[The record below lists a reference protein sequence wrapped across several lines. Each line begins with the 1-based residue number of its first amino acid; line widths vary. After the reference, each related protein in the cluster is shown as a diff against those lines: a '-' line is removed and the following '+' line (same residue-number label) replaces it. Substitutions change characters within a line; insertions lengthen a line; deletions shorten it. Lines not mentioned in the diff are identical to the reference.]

1 MRRTRPEPARSFRGF
16 PRNSVMI
23 ARDKGGIMDSNETLT
38 IKGFRWFTARVLYP
52 LKGVGP
58 FLFIVGNLIF
68 WMGPLFVLAWLKLF
82 IPSSSVRALIYRM
95 MTGIYRLAVW
105 ADDQLLWRM
114 MGIRLEVKGLK
125 TLQPDK
131 LYLVLSNHQSWADI
145 FVLQSLL
152 NFKAPIP
159 KFIVKKELFYM
170 PIVGLVCWAYDYP
183 FVKRYTTAEHR
194 ERPTRR
200 GEDRRVLRKTLK
212 RFHESPGSIV
222 NFAEGTR
229 YSSGKA
235 RLRQSPYR
243 FLLSPK
249 VGGIHVILQSMGD
262 QLNDILDLTVAYDCL
277 KCNFWQ
283 FLCGRCRRVMVEVR
297 HISPEE
303 AFKRARSDLKTVL
316 PAEVADWINGIWE
329 EKDQVLLRMRTEL
342 NRTRLSMT

>member
-1 MRRTRPEPARSFRGF
+1 
-16 PRNSVMI
+16 MI
-23 ARDKGGIMDSNETLT
+23 IAKGKEGIMGSNETLA
-38 IKGFRWFTARVLYP
+38 IRGVRWFTTCVVYP

-58 FLFIVGNLIF
+58 FLFIAGNLIL
-68 WMGPLFVLAWLKLF
+68 WMAPLFFLAWLKLL
-82 IPSSSVRALIYRM
+82 IPSAPARTMIYRM
-95 MTGIYRLAVW
+95 MTRIYRLAVW

-125 TLQPDK
+125 RLRLDQ

-152 NFKAPIP
+152 NFRAPIP

-170 PIVGLVCWAYDYP
+170 PVVGLVCWAYDYP
-183 FVKRYTTAEHR
+183 FVKRYTASEHR

-212 RFHESPGSIV
+212 RFNETPGSIV

-229 YSSGKA
+229 YASAKA
-235 RLRQSPYR
+235 RRQQSPYR

-249 VGGIHVILQSMGD
+249 VGGIHVIFQSMGN

-297 HISPEE
+297 HISPEV
-303 AFKRARSDLKTVL
+303 AFNRSRTDLDTVM
-316 PAEVADWINGIWE
+316 PGEVADWINSIWE
-329 EKDQVLLRMRTEL
+329 QKDRALLRMRTEL
-342 NRTRLSMT
+342 NRTRLSTI